1 MIAVPGELVSRELF
15 RRHPGNPILSAED
28 WPYPVNAVFNP
39 GAARVGDETVL
50 LARVEDRNG
59 VSHLTAA
66 RSSNG
71 IDGWS
76 VDTEPL
82 LAPRDGK
89 ESEQWGFEDARV
101 VRVDELDCWVITC
114 TAYGPSG
121 PAVFLATT
129 PDFRKVNR
137 RGIIMHPEDKNA
149 ALLPR
154 RIDGKWVLFH
164 RKMTSFGGS
173 RGEIMIS
180 RSTDLRNWSAPERV
194 MQPRVGAWWDAK
206 RIGIG
211 PPPFETEHG
220 WVVVYHGV
228 KETVSGNIYR
238 VGAALTALDEP
249 TRVLRRLPHWLMTPD
264 APYERVGDVP
274 NTVFPCGLVQDGDEL
289 HLYYGGADTNI
300 CVATASLEELLAS
313 LLAADGE

>member
-1 MIAVPGELVSRELF
+1 MSSSSRELVSRELF
-15 RRHPGNPILSAED
+15 RRHDGNPVLTADD

-39 GAARVGDETVL
+39 SAARVGDETVL
-50 LARVEDRNG
+50 LARVEDRRG
-59 VSHLTAA
+59 ISHLTVA

-71 IDGWS
+71 LDDWT
-76 VDTEPL
+76 VDAEPL
-82 LAPRDGK
+82 LAPRPEE
-89 ESEQWGFEDARV
+89 ESEEWGFEDARV
-101 VRVDELDCWVITC
+101 VRIDELDCWVITC

-129 PDFRKVNR
+129 PDFRTVNR

-154 RIDGKWVLFH
+154 RINGKWVLFH
-164 RKMTSFGGS
+164 RPKTAFGGA
-173 RGEIMIS
+173 RGEIVVS
-180 RSTDLRNWSAPERV
+180 RSNDLRNWSAPERV
-194 MQPRVGAWWDAK
+194 MQPRLGAWWDAS

-220 WVVVYHGV
+220 WLVLYHGV
-228 KETVSGNIYR
+228 KETMNGSIYR

-249 TRVLRRLPHWLMTPD
+249 TRVLHRLPHWLLTPD

-274 NTVFPCGLVQDGDEL
+274 NTVFPCGLVQDGDDL
-289 HLYYGGADTNI
+289 RLYYGGADTSI
-300 CVATASLEELLAS
+300 CVATASLQELLAS
-313 LLAADGE
+313 LLESEDA